1 MIRYILKRLVQMI
14 PVLIGVSFLVFF
26 LMSNARG
33 DAASQIAGSDA
44 TIEEIEAVREEMGLN
59 DPILVQYGR
68 YMSGVLRGDMG
79 TSYLSDRGVL
89 ETYLSRLPKTVE
101 LAIAGIIVALLI
113 SIPLGILAALKR
125 GSIIDGFAMLA
136 GLLGLSM
143 PNFWLGLLLIIGFSL
158 KLGLFP
164 PSGADEMLSIVLPAI
179 TVGTGQAAIICR
191 TTRSSM
197 LEVLSQDYVRTAKAK
212 GVPQRKVIMKHAL
225 RNALIPIVTVTG
237 TSLGATLGGAV
248 LTESVFSWPGVGKL
262 IIDSIN
268 QRDTPMV
275 TGCLILTTL
284 LVSVTILVMDVL
296 YAYVDPKIKA
306 MYTSK

>member
-1 MIRYILKRLVQMI
+1 MIRYVLKRIIQMI

-33 DAASQIAGSDA
+33 DAAATIAGQDA

-59 DPILVQYGR
+59 DPILVQYAR
-68 YMSGVLRGDMG
+68 YMGGVLTGDMG
-79 TSYLSDRGVL
+79 TSYLSDKGVL
-89 ETYLSRLPKTVE
+89 ETYLSRLPKTIE
-101 LAIAGIIVALLI
+101 LALAGIIVALII
-113 SIPLGILAALKR
+113 SIPMGIVAALKR
-125 GSIIDGFAMLA
+125 GTIVDGFAMLA
-136 GLLGLSM
+136 ALLGLSM
-143 PNFWLGLLLIIGFSL
+143 PNFWLGLLLIIGFAL
-158 KLGLFP
+158 HLGWFP

-179 TVGTGQAAIICR
+179 TVGTGQAAIITR

-197 LEVLSQDYVRTAKAK
+197 LEVLSQDYIRTAKSK
-212 GVPQRKVIMKHAL
+212 GVPKFKVIYKHAL
-225 RNALIPIVTVTG
+225 RNALIPIVTATG
-237 TSLGATLGGAV
+237 VSLGSTLGGAV

-284 LVSVTILVMDVL
+284 LVSVTILIMDVL

-306 MYTSK
+306 MYTGK